1 MRTHAPEQ
9 ITQTTN
15 GTVVGMPLP
24 PFSLPAIV
32 PDESG
37 AREKVLTNETLRG
50 RPHILFFYPKD
61 ATCDC
66 TVEACEFRDAYA
78 EFLALEF
85 AVIGVSRDSIGAHK
99 KFIAA
104 QKLPFPLISDK
115 ERTLIEGLNL
125 LVHTTMYGK
134 PVTKVLRHTFVVDAN
149 GIVRH
154 EFAKVK
160 SLGHA
165 RQVLDWLREQEVN
178 TEGYNG

>member
-1 MRTHAPEQ
+1 MSTHAGAQ
-9 ITQTTN
+9 AAKTTN
-15 GTVVGMPLP
+15 ESVVGMPLP
-24 PFSLPAIV
+24 PFSLPAVV

-37 AREKVLTNETLRG
+37 AQEEVLTNESLRG
-50 RPHILFFYPKD
+50 RPHILFFGPKD

-66 TVEACEFRDAYA
+66 TVEACEFRDAHA
-78 EFLALEF
+78 EFAALGF
-85 AVIGVSRDSIGAHK
+85 AVIGISRDSVGAHR
-99 KFIAA
+99 KFIAN
-104 QKLPFPLISDK
+104 QQLPFPLVSDK

-125 LVHTTMYGK
+125 LIHTTMYGK

-165 RQVLDWLREQEVN
+165 RQVLDWVKQN
-178 TEGYNG
+178 KGAD